1 MIDICKDLNE
11 DQKKAVKA
19 DANTVVAAGAG
30 SGKTKVLASRY
41 VYLITEK
48 NYQVENILAL
58 TFTDKAAA
66 EMNQRIYAELKKYA
80 DTGDDEQD
88 SESRIRIQRATAAL
102 DSFFKAQIMTLDSFC
117 NRIAVQGCRR
127 FGISPDFS
135 INPAESQRL
144 AYDLSLDFFLEHR
157 ADPALQYL
165 LMGQPSI
172 STFIDE
178 FFVKFLNKYTTVSH
192 PIDFSAALERQ
203 LSVVEPLF
211 EQQCMEAADI
221 YDSICSYFD
230 VQDNYICAL
239 KEAASGMPSTPAHL
253 DDPQLPLFIQ
263 ILEKIAGVS
272 QKKGRNVPEVQIC
285 KEYCK
290 RLREI
295 IPCLYGVL
303 LFYTHRDDIRKIYGL
318 CTQLQTR
325 YIAEKKRRSILH
337 FGDNAQLAVDAL
349 MTDPDLRL
357 LYKRQIKR
365 IMIDEF
371 QDNNTL
377 QRNLLFLLAERED
390 RTAQSIP
397 DADELFPNKLF
408 FVGDE
413 KQSIY
418 AFRGADVAVFRSLS
432 RDLQNGSDSASIN
445 LQTNYRTE
453 PELLHFFNSV
463 FMKVFYSE
471 QNKPESDSVPD
482 FEAEFLP
489 ILQRPAVEG
498 LQPQIDILYVDK
510 KRFSAEMQPDTT
522 VMTDLECEAYTLA
535 QKMAAIYAE
544 QYPVYDDKL
553 KAVRPCTWS
562 DFAVLFRTSTHQAT
576 YERFFRMFRI
586 PYVSVQ
592 QKSLFSDAPLND
604 ICALLRLVV
613 YPNDRS
619 VYAQVLRSPFVRLN
633 DLSFTKLLLQSTE
646 HSVQPFDRA
655 AAKVL
660 EGAEQNTFLQ
670 ACDLFERL
678 HRLIKKA
685 TNAELITA
693 LWYDEGYRY
702 VLLSQLQYH
711 RYLELYDYLF
721 ALAADADAAGLG
733 LSGFIDTIVSY
744 IHHEEKV
751 DDIEIPLEQNSNA
764 VKIMT
769 IHKSKG
775 LEFPIV
781 CIPGCGSE
789 GQNEKKEGLVFL
801 HKELGPVIHLP
812 REAKNGQCT
821 SIFFEQM
828 RKEANAK
835 HLAETKRLLYVAL
848 TRAKVRLILSGAAE
862 SGCKEQNIPEEA
874 RTLQQ
879 IQGVL
884 KQPEKVES
892 NRSFFQLLLP
902 AITQVFSSVHFTEVL
917 PLPVSALKRAH
928 EDSAAYSISAILEQ
942 YRQLPEKYFPLAAQR
957 IIPATQFAKD
967 QQWFSLTADP
977 VIPAVRTDAEEEAG
991 SNTEDTLSGSEF
1003 GTLVHKALEARFWGK
1018 PCPVPTK
1025 YAGEIDALCTS
1036 FFSSDMGKKALAAEF
1051 KKTEYGFLTLYSGK
1065 LVIGQI
1071 DLLFEYDNVVYVVD
1085 YKTDQK
1091 LYPERHREQLL
1102 IYKTAAEN
1110 FYKMEGFGADMG
1122 KKETVKPVKAYIFY
1136 LRSQKA
1142 VEVE

>member
-11 DQKKAVKA
+11 DQKRAVKA
-19 DANTVVAAGAG
+19 DVNTVVAAGAG

-80 DTGDDEQD
+80 ASGEEGEQHT
-88 SESRIRIQRATAAL
+88 ENRIRTQRAKAAL

-117 NRIAVQGCRR
+117 NKIAVQGCRR

-135 INPAESQRL
+135 IDPAESKRI
-144 AYDLSLDFFLEHR
+144 AYNLSLDFFLEHR
-157 ADPALQYL
+157 SDPALQYL
-165 LMGQPSI
+165 LMDRQSI

-178 FFVKFLNKYTTVSH
+178 FFVKLLNDYTTISR

-203 LSVVEPLF
+203 LAAAEALFEPL
-211 EQQCMEAADI
+211 CKEAADV
-221 YDSICSYFD
+221 YNSICSYFD
-230 VQDNYICAL
+230 EKDKYICAL
-239 KEAASGMPSTPAHL
+239 KEAAFGMPPVPARL
-253 DDPQLPLFIQ
+253 DDPQLPLFIGT
-263 ILEKIAGVS
+263 LEKIAGVS
-272 QKKGRNVPEVQIC
+272 QRQGQRVPEVNTC

-290 RLREI
+290 HLKTINSR
-295 IPCLYGVL
+295 LYGLL
-303 LFYTHRDDIRKIYGL
+303 LFYKHKDDIRGIYEL
-318 CTQLQTR
+318 CTLLQTR

-337 FGDNAQLAVDAL
+337 FSDNAQLAVDAL
-349 MTDPDLRL
+349 MTDPGLRL

-377 QRNLLFLLAERED
+377 QRNLLFLLAEKED
-390 RTAQSIP
+390 RTAQSVP
-397 DADELFPNKLF
+397 EVNELVSDKLF

-432 RDLQNGSDSASIN
+432 RDLRQDSDSASIN

-453 PELLHFFNSV
+453 PALLHFFNDV
-463 FMKVFYSE
+463 FMRVFYSE
-471 QNKPESDSVPD
+471 QHKPESGAVPD
-482 FEAEFLP
+482 FEAEFIP
-489 ILQRPAVEG
+489 ILHRPAVEG
-498 LQPQIDILYVDK
+498 LNPQTDILYIEK
-510 KRFSAEMQPDTT
+510 KRFSDAAQGDDTMVT
-522 VMTDLECEAYTLA
+522 PLECEAYTLA
-535 QKMAAIYAE
+535 QKMAEVYAE
-544 QYPVYDDKL
+544 HYPVYDDEL
-553 KAVRPCTWS
+553 KTVRPCRWS

-576 YERFFRMFRI
+576 YERFFRMFKI
-586 PYVSVQ
+586 PYISVQ
-592 QKSLFSDAPLND
+592 QKGLFSDAPLND
-604 ICALLRLVV
+604 ICALLRLAV

-619 VYAQVLRSPFVRLN
+619 VYAQVLRSPFVRIN
-633 DLSFTKLLLQSTE
+633 DLSFTQLLLQSTE
-646 HSVQPFDRA
+646 HSVPPFDRA
-655 AAKVL
+655 SAQVL
-660 EGAEQNTFLQ
+660 KGSEQTAFLN
-670 ACDLFERL
+670 ACALFERL
-678 HRLIKKA
+678 LGYIKKA

-721 ALAADADAAGLG
+721 ALAVDADAAGQG
-733 LSGFIDTIVSY
+733 LSGFIDTIVAY
-744 IHHEEKV
+744 ILNEEKV
-751 DDIEIPLEQNSNA
+751 QDIEIPLEQSSNA

-769 IHKSKG
+769 VHKSKG

-789 GQNEKKEGLVFL
+789 GKKETKEGLVFL

-812 REAKNGQCT
+812 KEAKNGQ
-821 SIFFEQM
+821 SVSVFFEQM
-828 RKEANAK
+828 REEANAK

-848 TRAKVRLILSGAAE
+848 TRAKVRLILSGAANSTSKVE
-862 SGCKEQNIPEEA
+862 DIPEEA

-879 IQGVL
+879 IQTVL
-884 KQPEKVES
+884 KQPEKAES

-902 AITQVFSSVHFTEVL
+902 AMTQAFPSVHFTEVL
-917 PLPVSALKRAH
+917 PLPLSKLRHTH
-928 EDSAAYSISAILEQ
+928 EDSAVCGVPALLEQ
-942 YRQLPEKYFPLAAQR
+942 YRQLPEKHFPLAAQR
-957 IIPATQFAKD
+957 IVPATQFAKD
-967 QQWFSLTADP
+967 QQWFSLAPEP
-977 VIPAVRTDAEEEAG
+977 VIPAVQDGDEAADSTAE
-991 SNTEDTLSGSEF
+991 DDLSSTEF
-1003 GTLVHKALEARFWGK
+1003 GTLVHKALEARFWDK
-1018 PCPVPTK
+1018 PCTVPAK
-1025 YAGEIDALCTS
+1025 YAGEIEKLCTS

-1091 LYPERHREQLL
+1091 VYPERHREQLL
-1102 IYKTAAEN
+1102 IYKAAAEN
-1110 FYKMEGFGADMG
+1110 FYKMDGFGAGMG
-1122 KKETVKPVKAYIFY
+1122 GEAIAKPVKAYIFY

-1142 VEVE
+1142 IEVE